1 MSKKSVIGAALAV
14 IVLGMMTTGCGQKA
28 ASVKQG
34 STGNSSKKQPPDPA
48 RAKHVRL
55 LEMIQA
61 PQQHVFF
68 GVSDSF
74 TSPDDMASSPFSAT
88 RMSLAT
94 GVETM
99 YVSKSGHLNAYYIIQ
114 NAGSGA
120 NEATASKHDKNDAI
134 NAKLQKVTIADLKGK
149 SDASAIK
156 LVKAAVKNNLAVAQQ
171 NGGTSAP
178 QGFEGKRF
186 NKIKAVLPLGYD
198 EGLNLPTVSLKAHK
212 DYSYE
217 YSWQQAADA
226 GTSHG
231 ILMNPSK
238 KVPFGGLFDQSS
250 VPMTIF
256 TPLRPTQRVLVDKKS
271 TKNVTKES
279 Y

>member
-1 MSKKSVIGAALAV
+1 MSQKRVMTAALTLL
-14 IVLGMMTTGCGQKA
+14 VLGMVVTGCGQKSSSA
-28 ASVKQG
+28 KPG
-34 STGNSSKKQPPDPA
+34 DTGTSSKKQTVDPGK
-48 RAKHVRL
+48 AKHVRL
-55 LEMIQA
+55 LEMIQS

-74 TSPDDMASSPFSAT
+74 TSPDDMADSPFSAT
-88 RMSLAT
+88 RMGLDTS
-94 GVETM
+94 VETM
-99 YVSKSGHLNAYYIIQ
+99 YVTKSGHLNAYYIIQ

-120 NEATASKHDKNDAI
+120 NEATTSKHDKNDTI
-134 NAKLQKVTIADLKGK
+134 NAQLQKVTIADLKGK

-156 LVKAAVKNNLAVAQQ
+156 LVKAAVKNNLVVAQK

-186 NKIKAVLPLGYD
+186 NKIKAILPLGYD
-198 EGLNLPTVSLKAHK
+198 EGLNLPTVDLKAHK

-217 YSWQQAADA
+217 YSWQQADDA
-226 GTSHG
+226 ETSHG

-250 VPMTIF
+250 VPLTIF
-256 TPLRPTQRVLVDKKS
+256 TPLRPTQKVLTDKKS

>member
-1 MSKKSVIGAALAV
+1 MSKKRVIGAAMAV
-14 IVLGMMTTGCGQKA
+14 FALGMMATGCGQKTA
-28 ASVKQG
+28 NVKQG
-34 STGNSSKKQPPDPA
+34 SAGTSSKKQPVDPGKG
-48 RAKHVRL
+48 KHVRL
-55 LEMIQA
+55 LEMIQS

-74 TSPDDMASSPFSAT
+74 TSPDDLSDSPFSAT
-88 RMSLAT
+88 RMGLDTS
-94 GVETM
+94 VETM
-99 YVSKSGHLNAYYIIQ
+99 YVTKSGHLNAYYIIQ

-120 NEATASKHDKNDAI
+120 NEATETKHDKNDTI
-134 NAKLQKVTIADLKGK
+134 NAQLQKVTIADLKGK
-149 SDASAIK
+149 SDANAIK
-156 LVKAAVKNNLAVAQQ
+156 LVKAAVKHNLAVAQK

-198 EGLNLPTVSLKAHK
+198 EGLNLPTVSLNAHK

-217 YSWQQAADA
+217 YSWQQADDA

-256 TPLRPTQRVLVDKKS
+256 TPLRSTQKVLVDKKG